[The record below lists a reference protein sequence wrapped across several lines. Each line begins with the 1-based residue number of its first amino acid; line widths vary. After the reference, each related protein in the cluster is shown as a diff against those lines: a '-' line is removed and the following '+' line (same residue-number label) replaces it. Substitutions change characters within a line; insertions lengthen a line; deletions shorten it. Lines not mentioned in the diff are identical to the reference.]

1 VNRWGLL
8 AIAVAS
14 LALWLILPTAP
25 NYDTAMHLV
34 WAQELSHGRMPLVDA
49 PYSSTMHPLWVVAAF
64 IADDSGGG
72 AALLQFITVLSL
84 IVVIAG
90 AYLLAEGAAGRIAG
104 VVAALCVG
112 SSFALLVLAFKAYVD
127 MPYLAVVMVAL
138 VVERR
143 WRPGDRGLSMPALMF
158 VAGLLRPEAWA
169 IGLLFVALRLVPAR
183 GGVADAGRAAADP
196 ASAVDAPGGE
206 PAAVAEAPARV
217 AVRDL
222 VVPALIVL
230 AAPVIW
236 ALTDL
241 ALTGDP
247 LHSLTGT
254 QTLADELGRKT
265 GLAAAPKQL
274 VVLLG
279 DLARPPI
286 AAGGLLGVVLAVRF
300 IGWRPLLLPLATL
313 VASAVGFLLVGALGL
328 PLLQRYLQLPAVMLC
343 VFAGVA
349 GAIVIAAA
357 RGRELT
363 TARPAEAPANPSAG
377 PDLHGKVGSP
387 SPGAGAPAIRALAAA
402 VLVVG
407 VLGAGGYL
415 ALKAGSF
422 RIVGQGVLREA
433 KWQRQG
439 AELVRTVRSKPG
451 QTCGPIS
458 MPTYRF
464 VPELTMRA
472 HLYEGDVVSR
482 ATQLGGAGPQRTGL
496 AITIDGNHAAKDR
509 LGWAAGVPR
518 ATNAIPDGFTV
529 VARNGPFVAAVRCP
543 AGAPAGVS
551 TS

>member
-1 VNRWGLL
+1 
-8 AIAVAS
+8 
-14 LALWLILPTAP
+14 
-25 NYDTAMHLV
+25 
-34 WAQELSHGRMPLVDA
+34 MPL
-49 PYSSTMHPLWVVAAF
+49 
-64 IADDSGGG
+64 
-72 AALLQFITVLSL
+72 
-84 IVVIAG
+84 
-90 AYLLAEGAAGRIAG
+90 
-104 VVAALCVG
+104 
-112 SSFALLVLAFKAYVD
+112 
-127 MPYLAVVMVAL
+127 
-138 VVERR
+138 
-143 WRPGDRGLSMPALMF
+143 LMF

-183 GGVADAGRAAADP
+183 GGDGV
-196 ASAVDAPGGE
+196 
-206 PAAVAEAPARV
+206 RV
-217 AVRDL
+217 ALRDL
-222 VVPALIVL
+222 VVPALIVV

-236 ALTDL
+236 GLTDL
-241 ALTGDP
+241 WLTGNP

-274 VVLLG
+274 VLLLG

-300 IGWRPLLLPLATL
+300 VGWRPLLLPLATL
-313 VASAVGFLLVGALGL
+313 LASAVGFLLVGALGL

-357 RGRELT
+357 RGRRLAPVGAAVAGPGDPDPGDGE
-363 TARPAEAPANPSAG
+363 AHGRPAPAAVPVAPP
-377 PDLHGKVGSP
+377 L
-387 SPGAGAPAIRALAAA
+387 RALAAA

-415 ALKAGSF
+415 VLKAGSF

-439 AELVRTVRSKPG
+439 AELVRAVRAKPG
-451 QTCGPIS
+451 QRCGPIS
-458 MPTYRF
+458 LPTYRF

-482 ATQLGGAGPQRTGL
+482 AAQLGGAGPQDTGL
-496 AITIDGNHAAKDR
+496 ALTIDGSHAAKDR

-518 ATNAIPDGFTV
+518 ATNAVPAGFTV
-529 VARNGPFVAAVRCP
+529 VGRNGPFVAAVRCP
-543 AGAPAGVS
+543 AGSPAG
-551 TS
+551 TRTG